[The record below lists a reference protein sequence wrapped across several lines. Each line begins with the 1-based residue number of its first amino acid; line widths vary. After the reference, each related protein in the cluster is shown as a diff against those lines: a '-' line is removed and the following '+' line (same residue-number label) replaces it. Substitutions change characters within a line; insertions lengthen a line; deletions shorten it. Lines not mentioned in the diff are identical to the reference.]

1 MIIAHVEESFCQG
14 VTFAKG
20 WSNGFEFTG
29 HGVGCRV
36 WKGTGNGVKKE
47 ALAGEMGLCMITD
60 SLQTTG

>member
-1 MIIAHVEESFCQG
+1 MDVG
-14 VTFAKG
+14 MTFAKG

-47 ALAGEMGLCMITD
+47 ALAGEMGLCVITD